1 MGIRDLHVTN
11 SDGTVTTTQFDYEWG
26 DLLQERMMYLVK
38 SDLWMLADRY
48 AQLTEERQT
57 ELVEYRQALRDITKT
72 ANPKVSDEK
81 LRLDPSSVTFP
92 TKPS

>member
-11 SDGTVTTTQFDYEWG
+11 SDGTVTTSQFDYEWG

-57 ELVEYRQALRDITKT
+57 ELVEYRQALRDITDYEE
-72 ANPKVSDEK
+72 ANDAA
-81 LRLDPSSVTFP
+81 DNFP
-92 TKPS
+92 TEPEWMV